1 MAPRIFVDAMKY
13 LYVFNIKQH
22 SITKLIN
29 FSIQSKQ
36 ILVLKHKK
44 QNGLGVVEA
53 SQTQIEHTS
62 NVAKLINVPQRAL
75 RKCFKSILP
84 SPPRADLRG
93 TRDCKSSARD
103 LQRNKFPPEKQR
115 ALSANSSNE
124 LSCEKI
130 T

>member
-44 QNGLGVVEA
+44 QNGLGGVEA

-84 SPPRADLRG
+84 SPPLPGPISEGLEIASHRRG
-93 TRDCKSSARD
+93 IYNAINFHPRNREPYLLTAQMNCLAR
-103 LQRNKFPPEKQR
+103 K
-115 ALSANSSNE
+115 
-124 LSCEKI
+124 
-130 T
+130 